1 MPYNYFHLLFCRT
14 SKLHTGIRHETA
26 SVSWCQKQNSHT
38 LHKKCVVIFQCWV
51 WHLLS
56 GSQRNKIHYLLFFFY
71 CANRT
76 KDYPKIR
83 MIAWNEDVFGECDWK
98 ILPSCRREIECL
110 RVFIP
115 FPTGISRRTII
126 CHDPNPTYYNERKKQ
141 NHANYPLIRAIYVIK
156 TTYAHE
162 SAIKS
167 NYISLF
173 TERKWIAFD
182 DAACIKKRSTRRDL
196 SDDSST
202 KSIVWNG

>member
-1 MPYNYFHLLFCRT
+1 
-14 SKLHTGIRHETA
+14 
-26 SVSWCQKQNSHT
+26 
-38 LHKKCVVIFQCWV
+38 
-51 WHLLS
+51 
-56 GSQRNKIHYLLFFFY
+56 
-71 CANRT
+71 
-76 KDYPKIR
+76 

-110 RVFIP
+110 RVFIL
-115 FPTGISRRTII
+115 FPTGISRQTII

-182 DAACIKKRSTRRDL
+182 DAACIKKGSTRRDL

-202 KSIVWNG
+202 KSIVWNGTHSANGKLMYTRMYVDETVKTEQNKKKHTHKI